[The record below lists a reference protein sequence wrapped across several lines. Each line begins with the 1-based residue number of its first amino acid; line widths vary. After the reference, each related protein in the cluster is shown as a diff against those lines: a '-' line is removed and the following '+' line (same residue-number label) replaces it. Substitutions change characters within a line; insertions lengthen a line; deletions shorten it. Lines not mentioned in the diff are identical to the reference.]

1 MMRTAI
7 AICIFAATAVLIA
20 WFVSIHV
27 ALLAPGVALVAATVG
42 LALGLAAAIGHYP
55 GLARVLRLA
64 RRPTLRDILV
74 AALCIAPMLSLV
86 VGIALAVGPV
96 THGPPRP
103 QAPFIMT
110 AGRILLVLGQ
120 VLVAA
125 PLLAI
130 LAQPA
135 PPARDDRPLWP
146 LVAGI
151 IGGEL
156 ALLACVGMW
165 NVASGAI
172 PDGTTNWRVQAIVM
186 VPFPPLGL
194 VLGAAVCAWWQALAS
209 HRQPAFEWD
218 RLFPAAVK
226 GFLLLVQLALIA
238 AIIRQTAPGA
248 WEAPALATA
257 GTVTCIAWIYGLW
270 RLRSVH
276 AASPLRALVGALV
289 LALAFTLGALLAG
302 GVFAGQDLLT
312 APSLPVAIVS
322 WLLTVTVVPGLV
334 RRVVA

>member
-7 AICIFAATAVLIA
+7 AICIFAATALLVA
-20 WFVSIHV
+20 WFCSIHA
-27 ALLAPGVALVAATVG
+27 ALLGPSVALVAATGG
-42 LALGLAAAIGHYP
+42 LALGLAAAIGHDP
-55 GLARVLRLA
+55 GLARVLRLS

-74 AALCIAPMLSLV
+74 AALCIAPMLTLV
-86 VGIALAVGPV
+86 VGIAVAVSPV
-96 THGPPRP
+96 THGQPQP
-103 QAPFIMT
+103 QAPWIMT

-120 VLVAA
+120 VLVVA

-151 IGGEL
+151 LGGEV
-156 ALLACVGMW
+156 ALLACVAMW

-172 PDGTTNWRVQAIVM
+172 PEGTSNWRTQAIAM

-194 VLGAAVCAWWQALAS
+194 VLGAAVCAWRQALAS
-209 HRQPAFEWD
+209 HRQSAFEWD

-226 GFLLLVQLALIA
+226 GFLVLVQLALIA

-248 WEAPALATA
+248 WDAPAVAMS
-257 GTVTCIAWIYGLW
+257 GTVTCIAWIYALW

-302 GVFAGQDLLT
+302 GVFAGQGLQT
-312 APSLPVAIVS
+312 VPSLPLAIVS
-322 WLLTVTVVPGLV
+322 WLVTVAVVPGIV

>member
-7 AICIFAATAVLIA
+7 AICFFAATALLIT
-20 WFVSIHV
+20 WFFGIHA
-27 ALLAPGVALVAATVG
+27 ALLAPSVALVAATVG
-42 LALGLAAAIGHYP
+42 LALGLAAAIGHDP

-86 VGIALAVGPV
+86 VGIALAAVPV
-96 THGPPRP
+96 THGPPQP
-103 QAPFIMT
+103 QAPWTMT
-110 AGRILLVLGQ
+110 TGRILSVLGQ

-135 PPARDDRPLWP
+135 PPARDNRSLWP

-151 IGGEL
+151 IGGEV
-156 ALLACVGMW
+156 ALLACVVIW
-165 NVASGAI
+165 HVASGAM
-172 PDGTTNWRVQAIVM
+172 PDGTTNWRVQAIAM

-226 GFLLLVQLALIA
+226 SFLVLVQLALIA
-238 AIIRQTAPGA
+238 AIVRQTAPGA
-248 WEAPALATA
+248 WDAPAVAMS

-289 LALAFTLGALLAG
+289 LALAFSLGALLAG
-302 GVFAGQDLLT
+302 GVFAGQDLQT
-312 APSLPVAIVS
+312 VPSLPVAIVS
-322 WLLTVTVVPGLV
+322 WLVTVTVVPGLV